1 MSQSSLSK
9 LFTDHPHSVGESYG
23 QHFGV
28 AMRYSG
34 RLFAASFCAFVH
46 ALLPFCFERTASTM
60 LRKMVAEMERRAA
73 QPLQSPAGV
82 AAAE

>member
-1 MSQSSLSK
+1 MPQSSLSK

-23 QHFGV
+23 EHFGV
-28 AMRYSG
+28 AMHYSG

-46 ALLPFCFERTASTM
+46 AFLPFCFEKTASTM
-60 LRKMVAEMERRAA
+60 IRKMVADMDRRVA
-73 QPLQSPAGV
+73 QPHQPPAGI